1 MQLRD
6 QTVLITGASRG
17 LGRALAELLA
27 ARGCSVVLVAR
38 DAGDVEAVA
47 RAICERGGRAFG
59 IAADVADKDAVY
71 AITGQAAALAGPID
85 ILINNASTLGK
96 TPLPLLIDS
105 ECEDLER
112 VLAVNVVGPFRL
124 TKAVL
129 GSMLLRDRGA
139 IVNISSDAGVE
150 PYPTW
155 GSYGASK
162 AALDH
167 LSRIWASEN
176 AGSHVRV
183 FSVDPGE
190 MDTVMHALAM
200 PDEDRSAL
208 ARPADVATRIV
219 AMLEDAGRAPN
230 GSRLQA
236 SHWSASV

>member
-6 QTVLITGASRG
+6 TTALITGASRG

-27 ARGCSVVLVAR
+27 ARGCNVVLIAR
-38 DAGDVEAVA
+38 DARGVEAA
-47 RAICERGGRAFG
+47 AAAIRERGGRAFA

-71 AITGQAAALAGPID
+71 RIVGQAAALAGPID

-112 VLAVNVVGPFRL
+112 VLAVNLIGPFRL

-129 GSMLLRDRGA
+129 GSMLLRDRGV
-139 IVNISSDAGVE
+139 IVNVSSDAGVE
-150 PYPTW
+150 PYPRW

-167 LSRIWASEN
+167 LSRIWASEH
-176 AGSHVRV
+176 AGTHVRV
-183 FSVDPGE
+183 LSVDPGE
-190 MDTVMHALAM
+190 MDTEMHALAM
-200 PDEDRSAL
+200 PDEDPSAL
-208 ARPADVATRIV
+208 ARPEDVARRIV
-219 AMLEDAGRAPN
+219 AMLEDEQRAPN
-230 GSRLQA
+230 GSRLLAAQWRNA
-236 SHWSASV
+236 S